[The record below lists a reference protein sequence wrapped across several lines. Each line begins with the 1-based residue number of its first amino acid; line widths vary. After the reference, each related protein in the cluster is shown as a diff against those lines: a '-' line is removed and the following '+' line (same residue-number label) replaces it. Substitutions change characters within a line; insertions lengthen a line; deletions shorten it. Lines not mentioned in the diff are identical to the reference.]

1 MFRCRLFPGQYLL
14 LTREQEKIARIS
26 GGKSRNSGVRHS
38 PVVID
43 RGYFGAVG
51 LRSAAGSNAGAASPI
66 PRRSETE
73 TEFRRW

>member
-1 MFRCRLFPGQYLL
+1 MFRSRLFPGQYLL
-14 LTREQEKIARIS
+14 LTREQGEDRS
-26 GGKSRNSGVRHS
+26 DGGKSRNSSVRHS

-51 LRSAAGSNAGAASPI
+51 LRSAAGSNAGTASPI